1 MSARVM
7 IAGVGN
13 VFLGDDGFGV
23 AVAERLVRERLPEGV
38 VVRDVGVRGLHLA
51 YELLDPP
58 DLLIVVDLV
67 SRGEL
72 PGTLYV
78 LDPVLEP
85 EHAASPHGMDLHA
98 VAAAVRELGGTMP
111 RVRLV
116 GCEPAELEEGM
127 ELSAPVRAAVEPA
140 ALIVRRMAQR
150 ELAGEAPASQEELR

>member
-23 AVAERLVRERLPEGV
+23 AVARRLAREPLPPGV
-38 VVRDVGVRGLHLA
+38 IVRDVGVRGLHLA

-58 DLLIVVDLV
+58 ELLIVVDLV

-72 PGTLYV
+72 PGTIY
-78 LDPVLEP
+78 VLEP
-85 EHAASPHGMDLHA
+85 TLEGSAGGDAHGMDLHA
-98 VAAAVRELGGTMP
+98 VAATVRALGGTMP

-116 GCEPAELEEGM
+116 GCEPAELDEGM
-127 ELSAPVRAAVEPA
+127 ELSAPIAAAVEPA
-140 ALIVRRMAQR
+140 ASIVQRMVADL
-150 ELAGEAPASQEELR
+150 LADPRSAPEETHR